1 VIAMTKHLSAIA
13 LVTIAA
19 CSSGKS
25 DGKEAPA
32 GGAAPP
38 AAAPAP
44 ADSEGEAAPFVAAP
58 RSALVGKPVPPVHF
72 EMLDGTRVE
81 LVSLIGQ
88 KPIYLKFWATWC
100 VPCREQMPHM
110 DRTWRAHEDELA
122 VFAVDLGIADPIE
135 DVRAYVAKEK
145 LGLPVAIDRDGSAAE
160 QLQVNVTPQHIVVD
174 RAGIVRHV
182 GHALTPELERAIAA
196 VIAEPAPAA
205 APVAA
210 RAAPAP
216 DAEPAPLA
224 LDDGTTLAL
233 GNRKPAPLALTFAKL
248 SCDTYIAKSQ
258 PATGAACAAHARAVE
273 VQRKAH
279 PELTWVTIAHP
290 VWTDAAD
297 IGGYRQRLGA
307 TTPIGVDRGASWFR
321 RFQVRDV
328 YTTVLVDASG
338 AELGRT
344 GGDGAEL
351 AALVAKA
358 R

>member
-1 VIAMTKHLSAIA
+1 MTKHLSAIA
-13 LVTIAA
+13 LVAVVA
-19 CSSGKS
+19 CSSGKT
-25 DGKEAPA
+25 DGKEGKQAPA

-44 ADSEGEAAPFVAAP
+44 ADSEGEAAPFVAPP
-58 RSALVGKPVPPVHF
+58 RSALVGKPVPPVHVA
-72 EMLDGTRVE
+72 MLDGTRVDLGS
-81 LVSLIGQ
+81 LVGQ

-110 DRTWRAHEDELA
+110 DKTWQAHKDELA
-122 VFAVDLGIADPIE
+122 VLAVDLGIADPIA
-135 DVRAYVAKEK
+135 DVRAYVAREK
-145 LGLPVAIDRDGSAAE
+145 LGLPIAIDEDGSAAE
-160 QLQVNVTPQHIVVD
+160 QLQVNVTPQHIVID

-196 VIAEPAPAA
+196 VIAEPAPAT
-205 APVAA
+205 APVVAA
-210 RAAPAP
+210 TAPAA
-216 DAEPAPLA
+216 DAEPTPLA

-258 PATGAACAAHARAVE
+258 PATGAACAAHAHAVE
-273 VQRKAH
+273 AQRKAH

-297 IGGYRQRLGA
+297 IGGYRKRLGA
-307 TTPIGVDRGASWFR
+307 TVPIGVDRGASWFR
-321 RFQVRDV
+321 RFRVRDV

-338 AELGRT
+338 AELGRAS
-344 GGDGAEL
+344 GDGAEL